1 LLTLEDEHIDEP
13 LGNPHATE
21 DALRTRSV
29 VGRSLF
35 GGPAGRLRRAQLQQ
49 EQQEAKEQGEGGGG
63 EKSGEGG
70 VGSGEE
76 AEGAECRDGLSYDAS
91 AAYTGSIGSIGGEG
105 EGQSKTHAQ
114 SRLFKE
120 ADYGPPAAGAGAGEG
135 EGADASSPSSS
146 SSSTFSAVV
155 GACCM

>member
-21 DALRTRSV
+21 DALRTRTV

-49 EQQEAKEQGEGGGG
+49 EQQEAKQQGGGG

-70 VGSGEE
+70 DAPGEE
-76 AEGAECRDGLSYDAS
+76 AEGVECRDGLSYDAS
-91 AAYTGSIGSIGGEG
+91 AAYTGSIGGEV
-105 EGQSKTHAQ
+105 QSKTHAQ

-120 ADYGPPAAGAGAGEG
+120 ADYGPPAAGAGAGAGAGEGEG
-135 EGADASSPSSS
+135 EGADASSSSSS